1 MDEQYVIKKIR
12 ESSRDNNH
20 HIPHGI
26 LYSQLKTAIQK
37 DLSACLNSLFG
48 KGEITS
54 RKTLNDILINIKED
68 ER

>member
-12 ESSRDNNH
+12 ESSGDNH
-20 HIPHGI
+20 HIPHGV